1 MDALKTMSHIKVDKS
16 SKHRRMKTEEKP
28 DYIVPPY
35 APMIFAHEILDH
47 HNLTDHRALY
57 DDPLRRQPSLEKLL

>member
-1 MDALKTMSHIKVDKS
+1 MDALKTMPQLKKIDKS
-16 SKHRRMKTEEKP
+16 HKHHRRMKTEDRP

-47 HNLTDHRALY
+47 HSLTDHRALY
-57 DDPLRRQPSLEKLL
+57 DDPLRR